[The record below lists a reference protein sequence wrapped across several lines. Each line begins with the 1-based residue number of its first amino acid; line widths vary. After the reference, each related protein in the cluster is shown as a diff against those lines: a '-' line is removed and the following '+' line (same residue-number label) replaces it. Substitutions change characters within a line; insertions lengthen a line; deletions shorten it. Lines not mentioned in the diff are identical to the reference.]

1 MSKKAIISLAGKQ
14 FFVEEGQVLNI
25 DKHLD
30 KEGAKVT
37 VGDVLLT
44 VDGDKVEVGT
54 PTVKGAEVVLE
65 VITLK
70 KGPKVVTARF
80 MAKSRHRRVVGH
92 RQPQTELKVTKI
104 A

>member
-14 FFVEEGQVLNI
+14 FFVEEGLTFKI
-25 DKHLD
+25 DKHLS
-30 KEGAKVT
+30 EAGQTVKVN
-37 VGDVLLT
+37 DVLLT
-44 VDGDKVEVGT
+44 TDGDKVVVGT
-54 PTVKGAEVVLE
+54 PTVKGVEVSLE

-80 MAKSRHRRVVGH
+80 MAKSRHRRKVGH
-92 RQPQTELKVTKI
+92 RQPQTELRVIRI

>member
-14 FFVEEGQVLNI
+14 FFVSEGESIKVDMHMSEAGQT
-25 DKHLD
+25 
-30 KEGAKVT
+30 VT
-37 VGDVLLT
+37 VGDVLMT
-44 VDGDKVEVGT
+44 VDGDKVELGT
-54 PTVKGAEVVLE
+54 PTIKDAQVKLEVVSL
-65 VITLK
+65 T

-80 MAKSRHRRVVGH
+80 MAKSRHRRKVGH